1 MIVIPAIDLHE
12 GQVVRLKQG
21 AFDAVTYY
29 STNPS
34 EVARA
39 FEEAG
44 ATRIHVVDLDG
55 SLKGKGVNLKAIES
69 ICQTVHAE
77 VELGGGIRCVEDARQ
92 AFSLGVDY
100 IILGTIVAKDPM
112 AAKDI
117 LKAFPG
123 RAGLGIDALNGKVA
137 VGGWKEVT
145 DKSAFALAA
154 DFEPFAPAFVVYTD
168 ISRDG
173 MLTGPNIETT
183 AAMVAAVDIPVIASG
198 GVSSLDDLTSLAQIP
213 GLFGAITGK
222 AVYEGRFTVHEA
234 IQLIGGV
241 K

>member
-29 STNPS
+29 STNPA

-44 ATRIHVVDLDG
+44 AARIHVVDLDG
-55 SLKGKGVNLKAIES
+55 SLKGQGVNLKAIAD
-69 ICQTVHAE
+69 ICAACHAQ
-77 VELGGGIRCVEDARQ
+77 VELGGGIRSVDDARR
-92 AFSLGVDY
+92 ALDLGVSY
-100 IILGTIVAKDPM
+100 IILGTIVAKDPE
-112 AAKDI
+112 AAQEI
-117 LKAFPG
+117 LKTFPG
-123 RAGLGIDALNGKVA
+123 KTGIGIDALNGKVA
-137 VGGWKEVT
+137 IGGWKELT
-145 DKSAFALAA
+145 DKSAFELAA
-154 DFEPFAPAFVVYTD
+154 EYAPFKPAFVVYTD

-183 AAMVAAVDIPVIASG
+183 AAMAASLDMPVIASG
-198 GVSSLDDLTSLAQIP
+198 GVASLEDLKALCKIP

-222 AVYEGRFTVHEA
+222 AVYEGRFTVQEA
-234 IQLIGGV
+234 IELIGGA

>member
-1 MIVIPAIDLHE
+1 MMVIPAIDLHE

-29 STNPS
+29 STNPA

-55 SLKGKGVNLKAIES
+55 SLKGRGVNLKAIAD
-69 ICQTVHAE
+69 ICAACHAQ
-77 VELGGGIRCVEDARQ
+77 VELGGGIRSVDDARR
-92 AFSLGVDY
+92 AFDLGVSY
-100 IILGTIVAKDPM
+100 IILGTIVAKDPE
-112 AAKDI
+112 AAKEI
-117 LKAFPG
+117 LKAFPDKTG
-123 RAGLGIDALNGKVA
+123 IGIDALNGKVA
-137 VGGWKEVT
+137 IGGWKEVT
-145 DKSAFALAA
+145 DKSAFELAA
-154 DFEPFAPAFVVYTD
+154 EYTPFKPAFVVYTD

-183 AAMVAAVDIPVIASG
+183 AAMAASVDMPVIASG
-198 GVSSLDDLTSLAQIP
+198 GVASLEDLKALCAIP

-222 AVYEGRFTVHEA
+222 AVYEGRFTVQEA
-234 IQLIGGV
+234 IELIGGA

>member
-1 MIVIPAIDLHE
+1 MIVIPAIDLHN

-29 STNPS
+29 SSNPA

-44 ATRIHVVDLDG
+44 AKRIHVVDLDG
-55 SLKGKGVNLKAIES
+55 SLKGTGVNLHAIES
-69 ICQTVHAE
+69 ICQAVQAE
-77 VELGGGIRCVEDARQ
+77 VELGGGIRSVEDAKR
-92 AFSLGVDY
+92 AFSLGVNY
-100 IILGTIVAKDPM
+100 IILGTIVAKAPQ
-112 AAKDI
+112 AAKEI
-117 LKAFPG
+117 LSVFPG
-123 RAGLGIDALNGKVA
+123 KAGLGIDALNGKVA
-137 VGGWKEVT
+137 IGGWKEVT
-145 DKSAFALAA
+145 DRSAFDLAA
-154 DFEPFAPAFVVYTD
+154 EYVPYAPAFVVYTD

-183 AAMVAAVDIPVIASG
+183 LAMVKAVDIPVIASG
-198 GVSSLDDLTSLAQIP
+198 GVASLEDLTSLSEIP

-222 AVYEGRFTVHEA
+222 AIYEGRFTVHEA

-241 K
+241 T

>member
-12 GQVVRLKQG
+12 GNVVRLKQG
-21 AFDAVTYY
+21 AFDAVTHY
-29 STNPS
+29 STNPA

-39 FEEAG
+39 FEDAG
-44 ATRIHVVDLDG
+44 AKRIHVVDLDG
-55 SLKGKGVNLKAIES
+55 SLKGTGVNLKAIAA
-69 ICQTVHAE
+69 ICQAVQAE
-77 VELGGGIRCVEDARQ
+77 VELGGGIRSIDDARR
-92 AFSLGVDY
+92 AFDLGVSY
-100 IILGTIVAKDPM
+100 IILGTIVAVDPE
-112 AAKDI
+112 ATKAI
-117 LKAFPG
+117 LRAFPG

-137 VGGWKEVT
+137 IGGWKEVT
-145 DKSAFALAA
+145 DKSAFALASE
-154 DFEPFAPAFVVYTD
+154 FEPMQPAFVVYTD

-183 AAMVAAVDIPVIASG
+183 AAMVGAVDIPVIASG
-198 GVSSLDDLTSLAQIP
+198 GVSSLDDLASLAQIP

-241 K
+241 

>member
-1 MIVIPAIDLHE
+1 MKA
-12 GQVVRLKQG
+12 RWC
-21 AFDAVTYY
+21 YY
-29 STNPS
+29 STNPA

-39 FEEAG
+39 FEDAG
-44 ATRIHVVDLDG
+44 AKRIHVVDLDG

-69 ICQTVHAE
+69 ICRAVQAE
-77 VELGGGIRCVEDARQ
+77 VELGGGIRCVEDARR

-112 AAKDI
+112 AVKDI

-123 RAGLGIDALNGKVA
+123 KAGLGIDALNGKVA

-145 DKSAFALAA
+145 DKSAFDLAA
-154 DFEPFAPAFVVYTD
+154 EFEPLHPAFVVYTD

-183 AAMVAAVDIPVIASG
+183 LSMVGAVGIPVIASG
-198 GVSSLDDLTSLAQIP
+198 GVSSLDDLTALAQIP

-222 AVYEGRFTVHEA
+222 AVYEGRFTVEDA
-234 IQLIGGV
+234 IKMVIQPI
-241 K
+241 KHP